1 MTIED
6 LKETAALARLNMDDA
21 ELSAA
26 FPAFEQMLRFFAI
39 MQAADRDEAAFG
51 APLKGPSGSP
61 PAGPQAAGAPAGA
74 GSFRGTSVE
83 DTGITRTVA
92 SDSYRPDA
100 AGALPPDDL
109 NEKILNNAG
118 ERDGRF
124 LVIPNVL

>member
-6 LKETAALARLNMDDA
+6 LRETAVLARLNMDDA
-21 ELSAA
+21 ELAAA
-26 FPAFEQMLRFFAI
+26 FPAFEQMLGFFAV

-51 APLKGPSGSP
+51 APLKGPAGSP
-61 PAGPQAAGAPAGA
+61 AAGAPSGT
-74 GSFRGTSVE
+74 GSFRGTSAE
-83 DTGITRTVA
+83 DTGITRIVA
-92 SDSYRPDA
+92 SDGYRPDA
-100 AGALPPDDL
+100 AGAVPPDDL